1 MEDAM
6 QAKISELKKRQEA
19 LRKGLEN
26 MAKEKHVQNT
36 DIVKNMDVNTTQ
48 LDSASIQE
56 LINTIMPQDDVGEGC
71 SGSKGPDEGGDSDS
85 EQEVALPVDSE
96 SDLSGE
102 EGCSGARGEDE
113 EAESD
118 RAQEVNPNVDSESDF
133 SAEEG
138 YSGSGAKGQEDEEAE
153 SEQEDI
159 RPSDGHIVLSDPSE
173 ESSENDYGSDH
184 EYSSDDGDHSPN
196 RKRAKMD

>member
-48 LDSASIQE
+48 LDSASIQD

-71 SGSKGPDEGGDSDS
+71 SGAKGPDEGGDSDS
-85 EQEVALPVDSE
+85 EQEVTLPVDSE

-118 RAQEVNPNVDSESDF
+118 RAQEVNLNVDVD
-133 SAEEG
+133 AEEG
-138 YSGSGAKGQEDEEAE
+138 YSGSGAKGQEEEEAE
-153 SEQEDI
+153 SEREDI
-159 RPSDGHIVLSDPSE
+159 RPSDGYIVLSDPSE
-173 ESSENDYGSDH
+173 ESSGNNYH
-184 EYSSDDGDHSPN
+184 EYSSDDGDHSPSG
-196 RKRAKMD
+196 KRAKMD